1 MEAIKITPQFDD
13 LTPETIESRIQ
24 QYREG
29 EPMPNHADILNQLL
43 EQVQPIDFKLLAYPQ
58 VEKIRKRLKRLKVI
72 QDATQSTEAIEK
84 EIESG
89 DFQDHPN
96 SEAVLDE
103 LRKLKKCKLQQK
115 HYLVLSVENV
125 LRLAKT
131 NNWQMCLNNNTTY
144 LYNGAYWR
152 ALDSDTLKQFLGEA
166 AEKMGVQRFDARFH
180 LFKDQLLKQFF
191 ADAYLPTPEPPQDRV
206 LINLQNG
213 TFEISPQGTTL
224 RSFNP
229 HDFITYQL
237 PFNYDLEAKAPIFE
251 KYLNRVLPDTD
262 RQKVLAEYM
271 GFVFVRHGSE
281 AIKEEK
287 ALILYGS
294 GANGKSVFFEIIN
307 ALLGKQ
313 NVSGFSLQTLTNE
326 TGYQRAE
333 IATKLLNYASEIN
346 GKLEA
351 STFKLLVSGEP
362 VEARS
367 PYGRPFTMTHYA
379 KLLFNCNE
387 LPKEVEHTHAFFRRF
402 LIVPFDATI
411 PEAEQ
416 DKELHRKIIDREL
429 SGVFNWVLEGLKR
442 LLEQKRFTDCEAVQ
456 KAVEQYQKESDPVKL
471 FIEDFRYQPSAIEQ
485 KPLSELYAAFKVYC
499 TDNGYRTCAN
509 RTLSTRLKGAGYQIE
524 RKAQGM
530 VVFIESENEDQF

>member
-1 MEAIKITPQFDD
+1 MQIDPQFDD
-13 LTPETIESRIQ
+13 LTPEGINNHFDKLTS
-24 QYREG
+24 G
-29 EPMPNHADILNQLL
+29 VSLPVHADLLHELL
-43 EQVQPIDFKLLAYPQ
+43 EQVKPIDFKLLAYPQ
-58 VEKIRKRLKRLKVI
+58 IEKIRKRLKSMKVI
-72 QDATQSTEAIEK
+72 QDATQSTETIEQ
-84 EIESG
+84 EIEG
-89 DFQDHPN
+89 GNFEDHPN
-96 SEAVLDE
+96 SEAVFDE

-115 HYLVLSVENV
+115 HYLVLSVDNV
-125 LRLAKT
+125 LKLAKT

-191 ADAYLPTPEPPQDRV
+191 ADAYLPTPEPPEDRV
-206 LINLQNG
+206 LVNLQNG
-213 TFEISPQGTTL
+213 TFEISPQDTTL
-224 RSFNP
+224 RGFNP
-229 HDFITYQL
+229 NDFITYQL
-237 PFNYDLEAKAPIFE
+237 PFEYDPEAKAPIFE

-307 ALLGKQ
+307 ALLGKE
-313 NVSGFSLQTLTNE
+313 NVSGFSLQSLTNE

-416 DKELHRKIIDREL
+416 DKELHRKIIDSEL
-429 SGVFNWVLEGLKR
+429 SGVFNWVLDGLKR
-442 LLEQKRFTDCEAVQ
+442 LLKQKRFTECEAVR

-471 FIEDFRYQPSAIEQ
+471 FIEDFGYNPSAVSY
-485 KPLSELYAAFKVYC
+485 KPLTELYAAFKTYC
-499 TDNGYRTCAN
+499 IDNGYRTCAN
-509 RTLSTRLKGAGYQIE
+509 RTLSTRLKSAGYQIE

-530 VVFIESENEDQF
+530 VVFIESENEYQF